1 MLFEVFEKI
10 TDCDNKE
17 FFEHSDHSAS
27 PDTEALSTC
36 DANAAAPVV
45 ATTTTTPDVIED
57 NAIEKDAIEKD
68 TTAPL
73 KEGALTGT
81 QKMMGSVVESAVN
94 KAKGEID
101 GLIPKIEHEVVK
113 QEEEMQGQLEKA
125 EQSLVG
131 ETESEKEEKVENEK
145 IISKSQPEGPT
156 SAQVMMGSVV
166 ESAVDKA
173 KGQIGGLIPQIENEI
188 VKQEKEMENQ
198 LEKAEVALT
207 TEQNGTKVA
216 PEDIIQ
222 LENVNED
229 NVDAAAQQMPTAAQK
244 MMGNVVEL
252 AVDKA
257 KSQIGGLIPKIEDEI
272 VKQETEME
280 NQLTKAEASLTRNQY
295 EITFVVHVETQE
307 AAEDV
312 LPSLSRD
319 KEERV
324 MDNAMGN
331 TAEIVGLETV
341 SITAPK

>member
-57 NAIEKDAIEKD
+57 NAIEKE

-131 ETESEKEEKVENEK
+131 ETESENEEKEEKVENEK

-319 KEERV
+319 KEEKV